1 MPAGEEVDHG
11 EPMANKRRTHPTAE
25 RARSHLEKCLARRER
40 LAVQG
45 PPVQVSGSYSFRNHD
60 HCEAQGV
67 FRNHDHWQS
76 KVYIYIVVCVFLG
89 HSVHPMSE

>member
-45 PPVQVSGSYSFRNHD
+45 PPGPGFR
-60 HCEAQGV
+60 
-67 FRNHDHWQS
+67 
-76 KVYIYIVVCVFLG
+76 VVLFQE
-89 HSVHPMSE
+89 P